1 MTVYL
6 SDGNVK
12 LKSKMATRD
21 TGTEQLIKDT
31 AKQIFFA
38 EGKFNATTQD
48 IADAAGVARTV
59 INYYFRS
66 KDILF
71 QQVFKEAMEDMGKR
85 IDEVLLAEMPFKK
98 KVIRFIDVFMVELTT
113 YPYKESFMISEIN
126 TNGFSLPD
134 KEPSAVLKHF
144 FKEIQQAMDKG
155 EIKKMLPIN
164 FMLNLFSLIAYPLL
178 TRPLFKKMLEITDIK
193 FEQLMNERKK
203 LIITMLFE

>member
-1 MTVYL
+1 
-6 SDGNVK
+6 
-12 LKSKMATRD
+12 MAVRD

-31 AKQIFFA
+31 AKRIFFA

-71 QQVFKEAMEDMGKR
+71 QQVFKEAMDDMR
-85 IDEVLLAEMPFKK
+85 VRLDEVLLSTLPFKK
-98 KVIRFIDVFMVELTT
+98 KIVRFIDVFLIELNK

-126 TNGFSLPD
+126 TNGFILPE
-134 KEPSAVLKHF
+134 KAPSAALKHF
-144 FKEIQQAMDKG
+144 FKEIELAMDQG
-155 EIKKMLPIN
+155 EVKKMMPIN

-178 TRPLFKKMLEITDIK
+178 TRPLFKQMLEITDTK
-193 FEQLMNERKK
+193 FEQLMHERKK
-203 LIITMLFE
+203 IIVEMLFV